1 MSLIFKLIAILVK
14 LAPLLAFL
22 TSKLAKHGSAPSPA
36 SQKESRRRTDTARAI
51 NKGLYDAMVAKW
63 GRGDAHE
70 KQVGSQRA
78 TAHIPDDPPPDE
90 LRQSDG
96 FRRE

>member
-14 LAPLLAFL
+14 LAPLLASL

-36 SQKESRRRTDTARAI
+36 SQESRRRADTARAI
-51 NKGLYDAMVAKW
+51 KQGLYDAMVAKW

-70 KQVGSQRA
+70 KQVGSQRD

>member
-14 LAPLLAFL
+14 LAPLLASL

-36 SQKESRRRTDTARAI
+36 SQKERRRRTDTARVM

-63 GRGDAHE
+63 GRGDAYE
-70 KQVGSQRA
+70 KQVGSQRD
-78 TAHIPDDPPPDE
+78 TAHIANDSPPDE